1 MLIKRSAVQGE
12 SQCGEEKGLD
22 LETAYRVL
30 IEAFVRSYIGDD
42 EIGNEDL
49 STE

>member
-12 SQCGEEKGLD
+12 PQCGSETGLD

-30 IEAFVRSYIGDD
+30 IEAFVRSYIANDD
-42 EIGNEDL
+42 IGNEDL

>member
-1 MLIKRSAVQGE
+1 MLSKRSPVQGE
-12 SQCGEEKGLD
+12 SECGKDKGLD
-22 LETAYRVL
+22 LETAYKVL